1 MKELEPTVLSFVA
14 LRSLEGRRGV
24 VVKFFRTSPRTQTT
38 ERSWERERRRKVEK
52 DREKERERGEV
63 CTQEA
68 AFILVL
74 HRQWSANWRTVIT
87 VAITADTF
95 HVYVVW
101 PHCVVP
107 LLASNFRARRLAN
120 LLDKQIKV
128 TEQGGWTACITQL
141 RISGDVGRGGIWNCN
156 GNGIIRFLTRLS
168 TIPIRA
174 FDLKRVNRW
183 TSSKG
188 YLKDWWMD
196 GEKFRINHRTIWIPI
211 SDFQSNFVLLGVL
224 ISDEVKSSAC

>member
-1 MKELEPTVLSFVA
+1 M
-14 LRSLEGRRGV
+14 R
-24 VVKFFRTSPRTQTT
+24 
-38 ERSWERERRRKVEK
+38 EREVEN
-52 DREKERERGEV
+52 V

-101 PHCVVP
+101 PHCAVP

-128 TEQGGWTACITQL
+128 TEQGGWTACITVTD
-141 RISGDVGRGGIWNCN
+141 ISGKGWDVRVCRKGRNLKLQ
-156 GNGIIRFLTRLS
+156 RERYRSLLDVPFHVS

-174 FDLKRVNRW
+174 SPFDLKRVNRW
-183 TSSKG
+183 TSLKG
-188 YLKDWWMD
+188 YLKIDEWT
-196 GEKFRINHRTIWIPI
+196 GK
-211 SDFQSNFVLLGVL
+211 NFVSIVVRDGFCDERFSTCDL
-224 ISDEVKSSAC
+224 ISQFFW